1 MNDPKLTIVKEG
13 VAEECN
19 IATLRSQITPNE
31 LFFVRSR
38 YPTPEINRDE
48 WRLTVGG
55 QVETPLSLSFEDLQK
70 MPQKT
75 FAVTM
80 ECAGNGR
87 VHLDPPAPG
96 LQFNEGAIGTA
107 EWTGVP
113 LAHILEMAGV
123 KPKAVEVLMEGA
135 DQNPEPN
142 SSEGEVYQRGLGL
155 DKAMHP
161 DTLLAIKMNGQEL
174 PASHGYPVRAIVP
187 GWYGMASVKWLKN
200 IELITE
206 PFEGHFQSNEYV
218 IKLPDGS
225 DPKPV
230 TKLLV
235 KSYITAPEER
245 ESFGVGPVSVAGV
258 AWAGDGLSN
267 LEVSVDGGVTWHP
280 AQLEDPLSSYAW
292 SAWEFKWEPT
302 APGEYVVMARAT
314 DTQGNS
320 QPLEPEW
327 NELGYEINPVHRV
340 SVVIK

>member
-1 MNDPKLTIVKEG
+1 MDDPKLTVVQEG

-19 IATLRSQITPNE
+19 LATLRHHITPNE
-31 LFFVRSR
+31 LYFVRSR
-38 YPTPEINRDE
+38 YPTPKIQREQ
-48 WRLTVGG
+48 WRLVVGG
-55 QVETPLSLSFEDLQK
+55 LVENPLRLSYEELLA

-113 LAHILEMAGV
+113 LSHILEMAGV
-123 KPKAVEVLMEGA
+123 KPSAVEVLMEGA

-142 SSEGEVYQRGLGL
+142 SPEGEVYQRGLAL
-155 DKAMHP
+155 DKAFHP
-161 DTLLAIKMNGQEL
+161 DTLLAIKMNGVEL

-187 GWYGMASVKWLKN
+187 GWYGMASVKWLMN
-200 IELITE
+200 IELISE
-206 PFEGHFQSNEYV
+206 PFEGHFQKSEYV

-225 DPKPV
+225 APKPV

-235 KSYITAPEER
+235 KSYITSPEE
-245 ESFGVGPVSVAGV
+245 SDSYDVGPVTVSGV
-258 AWAGDGLSN
+258 AWSGEGLERV
-267 LEVSVDGGVTWHP
+267 EVSVDNGETW
-280 AQLEDPLSSYAW
+280 ANAALQKAASEYSW
-292 SAWEFKWEPT
+292 SAWSFNWEPNT
-302 APGEYVVMARAT
+302 SGEYVVMARAI
-314 DTQGNS
+314 DKKGNI
-320 QPLEPEW
+320 QPFEPEW